1 MAKAKIVLVEDDNLL
16 QKLYKEA
23 FEKDGYT
30 LMFASD
36 GQQGLELI
44 KEQKPDLIILD
55 IMLPGGMNGFD
66 VMENL
71 KRIPNLKSIPILV
84 FTNLDSEKETA
95 EKIGAVD
102 YIVKANSNPDEV
114 VKRVEGML
122 QSK

>member
-1 MAKAKIVLVEDDNLL
+1 MAKIVLVEDDNLL

-84 FTNLDSEKETA
+84 LTNLDSEKETA